1 MARRQ
6 TNDPFIAV
14 FLWIIKQTGNLLNV
28 FFTGWQKKKI
38 ENDLKEKER
47 VLQFAI
53 RDKLDKYSDVLEQK
67 YKQLA
72 YIDDYGNIRT
82 DKYESELKYF
92 VNNVLDT
99 NDEIT
104 TESKQNLIK
113 KIVELMKKEVNLNDM
128 SALSS
133 ENPYD
138 FEKQC
143 ANVLKECGWDA
154 NTTPKSSDQGVDVI
168 ATKNGKTVAIQCK
181 LYSKPVGNKA
191 VQEVNTGKS
200 YYKADYAVVVSNN
213 TYTASARQLAK
224 NCGVLLLFY
233 DDLKNLD
240 KTLNI

>member
-1 MARRQ
+1 MANKQ
-6 TNDPFIAV
+6 LNDPLSLILLWGIRLLKNSLNI
-14 FLWIIKQTGNLLNV
+14 FLINQ
-28 FFTGWQKKKI
+28 QKKKI
-38 ENDLKEKER
+38 EKDAKEKEHKIQLE
-47 VLQFAI
+47 V

-72 YIDDYGNIRT
+72 YVDDYGIIRT

-92 VNNVLDT
+92 VNNILNT
-99 NDEIT
+99 NNEIT

-113 KIVELMKKEVNLNDM
+113 KIVELMKKEVNLNDT

-143 ANVLKECGWDA
+143 ANLLKEYGWDA

-168 ATKNGKTVAIQCK
+168 AIKNGKTVAIQCK
-181 LYSKPVGNKA
+181 LYSKPVSNKA

-200 YYKADYAVVVSNN
+200 YYKADFAVVVSNN
-213 TYTASARQLAK
+213 TYTASARQLAR

>member
-1 MARRQ
+1 MAKN
-6 TNDPFIAV
+6 NDPLISIIIWLLRQLRNIIEWFFI
-14 FLWIIKQTGNLLNV
+14 NR
-28 FFTGWQKKKI
+28 QKKKA
-38 ENDLKEKER
+38 EKSFKEKEHAFQ
-47 VLQFAI
+47 LTI
-53 RDKLDKYSDVLEQK
+53 KEKLEKYNDALEQK

-72 YIDDYGNIRT
+72 YIDDYGIIRT
-82 DKYESELKYF
+82 DKYENELKYF
-92 VNNVLDT
+92 INNVLDP
-99 NDEIT
+99 NKEIT
-104 TESKQNLIK
+104 NESKKTLING
-113 KIVELMKKEVNLNDM
+113 IIEIMKKEVSLDVITD
-128 SALSS
+128 SVT

-143 ANVLKECGWDA
+143 AQVLNECGWQA

-168 ATKNGKTVAIQCK
+168 AEKNGKTVAIQCK

-213 TYTASARQLAK
+213 TYTASARQLAR

>member
-1 MARRQ
+1 MANKQ
-6 TNDPFIAV
+6 LNDPLSIIL
-14 FLWIIKQTGNLLNV
+14 LWGIRLLKNLLNI
-28 FFTGWQKKKI
+28 FFINQQKKKI
-38 ENDLKEKER
+38 EKDLKEKEHK
-47 VLQFAI
+47 LQLEV

-72 YIDDYGNIRT
+72 YIDDYGIIRT

-99 NDEIT
+99 NNEIS

-113 KIVELMKKEVNLNDM
+113 KIVELMKKEVNLNDI
-128 SALSS
+128 SSLSS

-143 ANVLKECGWDA
+143 ANLLKECGWDA

-181 LYSKPVGNKA
+181 LYSNPVGNKA

-213 TYTASARQLAK
+213 TYTVSARQLAR

>member
-14 FLWIIKQTGNLLNV
+14 FLWIIKQTGNLLNL
-28 FFTGWQKKKI
+28 FFTGRQKKKI

-47 VLQFAI
+47 MLQFAI

-72 YIDDYGNIRT
+72 YVDDYGIIRT

-143 ANVLKECGWDA
+143 ADVLKECGWDA

-200 YYKADYAVVVSNN
+200 YYKADYAIVVSNN

>member
-1 MARRQ
+1 MANKQ
-6 TNDPFIAV
+6 LNDPLSLIL
-14 FLWIIKQTGNLLNV
+14 LWGIRLLKNLLNI
-28 FFTGWQKKKI
+28 FLINQQKKKI
-38 ENDLKEKER
+38 EKDLKEKEHKIQLEVR
-47 VLQFAI
+47 E
-53 RDKLDKYSDVLEQK
+53 KLDKYSDVLEQK

-72 YIDDYGNIRT
+72 YIDDYGIIRT

-99 NDEIT
+99 SNEIT
-104 TESKQNLIK
+104 AESKQNLIK
-113 KIVELMKKEVNLNDM
+113 KIVELMKKEVNLNDT

-143 ANVLKECGWDA
+143 ANLLKECGWDA

-181 LYSKPVGNKA
+181 LYSQPVGNKA

-200 YYKADYAVVVSNN
+200 YYKADFAVVVSNN
-213 TYTASARQLAK
+213 TYTTSARQLAN